1 MEQYLMYLRKS
12 RLDTDYDEVSV
23 EETLSRHRQILE
35 RYCKDKRINVVE
47 ILEEVVSG
55 ESLGARPEMMR
66 LLDMVGTG
74 MYAGVVC
81 MDIERLSRGSS
92 MEAGYIMQVFQ
103 TNYCKIITPG
113 KTYDLQNE
121 SDEQFTDMKF
131 MFSRY
136 ELKTINKRLVRGRNQ
151 SASEGK
157 FMGSM
162 APYGYRTYKL
172 PGEKGNSLRIEP
184 EEAKV
189 VQMIYDMYGQQGMGY
204 NAIAYALND
213 MHIPARKGEWGQTS
227 VVNILT
233 NEVYLGKIRWRRE
246 PVKRVVK
253 DGFLAKTRIINDDYD
268 LYDGRH
274 EPIITQEQWDKV
286 KAAQAMRGHVSV
298 NTDRQ
303 LKNPFAGILVCG
315 KCGAIMKR
323 TVPDKRRNPTPWY
336 RCSARGC
343 DCKIIKC
350 EVVENSI
357 RDAMQQWLNEYKIK
371 IEANQQPKVD
381 PIATALEAV
390 RGQLAQLQLQQE
402 SICEYL
408 EKGVYTI
415 EMFTKRNTSL
425 TKEIQQLR
433 SAEADLFRQQGD
445 GDQKKQAAD
454 RIIPTTQ
461 HILESYP
468 LLTPAEKNRLWKLV
482 MKKATVYR
490 SPEDNLT
497 VNIYPNLPK

>member
-1 MEQYLMYLRKS
+1 MYLRKS
-12 RLDTDYDEVSV
+12 RMDTDYDEVSV
-23 EETLSRHRQILE
+23 EETLSRHRQILD
-35 RYCKDKRINVVE
+35 RFCKDKKLNVVE
-47 ILEEVVSG
+47 VLEEVVSG
-55 ESLGARPEMMR
+55 ESLAARPQMMR
-66 LLDMVGTG
+66 LLDLVSTG

-92 MEAGYIMQVFQ
+92 MEAGYIMQILQ

-113 KTYDLQNE
+113 KTFDLQNE

-162 APYGYRTYKL
+162 APYGYRPYKL
-172 PGEKGNSLRIEP
+172 PGVKGNSLRIEP

-189 VQMIYDMYGQQGMGY
+189 VQMIFDMYGKQGMGY

-213 MHIPARKGEWGQTS
+213 MHIPARKGEWSQTS
-227 VVNILT
+227 IVNILT

-246 PVKRVVK
+246 PVKKVVK
-253 DGFLAKTRIINDDYD
+253 DGFLAKTRILNDDYE
-268 LYDGRH
+268 LYDGMH
-274 EPIITQEQWDKV
+274 EPIITEEQWELV
-286 KAAQAMRGHVSV
+286 KAAQKKRNHSSV

-303 LKNPFAGILVCG
+303 LQNPFAGILVCG

-323 TVPDKRRNPTPWY
+323 TVPDKRRNPTPWF
-336 RCSARGC
+336 RCTTRGC

-357 RDAMQQWLNEYKIK
+357 RDAMQEWLENYMIE
-371 IEANQQPKVD
+371 IEANQQPKID
-381 PIATALEAV
+381 PITTALDAV
-390 RGQLAQLQLQQE
+390 RGQLAQLQSQQE

-415 EMFTKRNTSL
+415 DMFTKRNTAL
-425 TKEIQQLR
+425 AKEIQQLQ
-433 SAEADLFRQQGD
+433 SAEADLLRQQSESS
-445 GDQKKQAAD
+445 QKKQETVQ
-454 RIIPTTQ
+454 IIPTTQ

-490 SPEDNLT
+490 SPDDKLT